1 MKTTI
6 LRAFVLPVAAFALAS
21 AGAVSTNTSD
31 ESKADVIMTAYIH
44 DPAINSCKPVQVDCS
59 AGGGPTC
66 LSGSFTAFGQDAP
79 NSCNG
84 QLHRNN

>member
-31 ESKADVIMTAYIH
+31 VSKADVLIPAYIH
-44 DPAINSCKPVQVDCS
+44 DPAINSCKEVQVDCNLS
-59 AGGGPTC
+59 AGPTC
-66 LSGSFTAFGQDAP
+66 LSGSFTAYAKEAP
-79 NSCNG
+79 NSCTM
-84 QLHRNN
+84 QLHRN